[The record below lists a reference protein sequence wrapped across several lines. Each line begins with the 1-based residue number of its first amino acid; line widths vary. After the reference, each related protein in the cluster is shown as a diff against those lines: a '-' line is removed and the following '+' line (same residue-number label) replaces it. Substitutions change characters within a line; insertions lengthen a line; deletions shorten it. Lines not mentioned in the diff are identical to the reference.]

1 MNKLLESIKGFPTA
15 FGQEK
20 LYALLIALV
29 AAAVMLGLLSVA
41 LRRYRG
47 DHFVLHSLL
56 GALVGTA
63 NFFLVVQMSGLKL
76 KGVLPFWWAVV
87 ICALVGAILGL
98 STKYLFEHWDLED
111 FFDDG
116 LKGVLL
122 AVGMSFLLFSVQLWL
137 AMESEIIKSCLG

>member
-1 MNKLLESIKGFPTA
+1 MDKMLEAIKAFPGN
-15 FGQEK
+15 FGSEK

-29 AAAVMLGLLSVA
+29 AAVVMLSLLSGA

-56 GALVGTA
+56 GALVGIA

-76 KGVLPFWWAVV
+76 AGPLPFWWAVA

-98 STKYLFEHWDLED
+98 ITKYLFEQWDLED
-111 FFDDG
+111 LFDDG

-122 AVGMSFLLFSVQLWL
+122 AVGMSFLLFSFQLWL
-137 AMESEIIKSCLG
+137 AMESEVIKNCLG